1 MTSHCARGGTLAV
14 FLGLSIAGLD
24 GQAVFRTDTRLVV
37 LHATVTNSHGELV
50 TSLRQQAFTVFE
62 NGKRQPVSIFR
73 SDDIPVSVGLLI
85 DNSGSMRALR
95 SKVEAAALAFARASN
110 PQDEMFV
117 LNFADTPRLD
127 VPMTGDLRV
136 LESGIA
142 RVDSIGGT
150 ALRDALAMG
159 EDYLREHAK
168 RDARVLLVVT
178 DGYDNA
184 SVTTVERIRQQA
196 ERAGT
201 VIDAIGL
208 FSGQESNRAKTGRHA
223 LEALT
228 DQTGGTAYFPASAD
242 EVAAVA
248 IDLARQIRN
257 QYTIAYAPLDQT
269 LDGSYRT
276 IRVTVSGP
284 EHYKVRTRAGYR
296 ASPDAT
302 RAAAGATIPR
312 G

>member
-1 MTSHCARGGTLAV
+1 MTARVARRGLVAAL
-14 FLGLSIAGLD
+14 LGIWTGAPT
-24 GQAVFRTDTRLVV
+24 GQTVFRSETRLVV

-50 TSLRQQAFTVFE
+50 RNLHQQDFAVFE
-62 NGKRQPVSIFR
+62 NGKRQPISIFR

-85 DNSGSMRALR
+85 DNSGSMRPLR
-95 SKVEAAALAFARASN
+95 AKVEAAALAFARASN
-110 PQDEMFV
+110 PEDEMFV
-117 LNFADTPRLD
+117 LNFADTPHLD
-127 VPMTGDLRV
+127 VPMTSDRRV

-150 ALRDALAMG
+150 ALHDALAMG

-184 SVTTVERIRQQA
+184 SATTVDRIRQQA

-208 FSGQESNRAKTGRHA
+208 FSNQESSHANAGRHE

-228 DQTGGTAYFPASAD
+228 DQTGGVAYFPASV
-242 EVAAVA
+242 EQVESVAV
-248 IDLARQIRN
+248 DVARQIRN
-257 QYTIAYAPLDQT
+257 QYTIAYAPLDQK

-276 IRVTVSGP
+276 IRVTVTGP
-284 EHYKVRTRAGYR
+284 DRYKVRTRTGYR
-296 ASPDAT
+296 ASPDV
-302 RAAAGATIPR
+302 RDESR
-312 G
+312 